1 MEAAN
6 EPVFE
11 DFEGTDEGDGVTF
24 ETSYGAS
31 GDQSRAVVAGADA
44 DVVHYSLET
53 DVTRLVD
60 EGLVAEDWKDNAT
73 KGIATSS
80 VVVFVVRTG
89 NPEGIETWDDLVKP
103 GVEIIT
109 PNPGSSG
116 SARWNILAAWAHIT
130 GNGGSEDDAKAF
142 LTKLLNNTIALPGSG
157 REATTAFTDGSGDVL
172 LSYENEAILAK
183 QNGADV
189 DYVLPAGH
197 PAHREPR
204 RRHHRRQRRRQVVPG
219 VHDRPRRS
227 GRLRR
232 SRASGRSS
240 TVSRSATSRV
250 PTTRPTPSRRPTS
263 CGRSTATSTAGPRPP
278 TSTSATARTAT
289 RWASSPSSSRRP
301 ARWATSN
308 DHRRRTSSKGR
319 TIDAA
324 GPASPE
330 GRRPRRTRRSTPRNT
345 LTRGAGLSLGIAM
358 VWFSLLVLIPL
369 TAVVATAAA
378 GGWSSYFSVLN
389 NPQTWA
395 AVTLTVTQSFLV
407 TAINVVMGTVIAWVL
422 VRDHFPGK
430 ALLDVVIDIP
440 FALPT
445 IVAGLILL
453 TLYGPNSPIGFALGL
468 HASRR

>member
-1 MEAAN
+1 MRKNFKTPLMAVAAMAALALSACSTANGDDGGDGGETISLNAFSVMEAAN

-11 DFEGTDEGDGVTF
+11 DFEGTAEGEGITF

-60 EGLVAEDWKDNAT
+60 EGLVADDWKDNAT

-80 VVVFVVRTG
+80 VVVFVVRPG

-183 QNGADV
+183 QNGAEV
-189 DYVLPAGH
+189 DTSCVGH

-204 RRHHRRQRRRQVVPG
+204 GRHHGRQRPRQVVPG
-219 VHDRPRRS
+219 VHDQHGRA
-227 GRLRR
+227 GRLR
-232 SRASGRSS
+232 
-240 TVSRSATSRV
+240 TVRL
-250 PTTRPTPSRRPTS
+250 P
-263 CGRSTATSTAGPRPP
+263 PRG
-278 TSTSATARTAT
+278 
-289 RWASSPSSSRRP
+289 
-301 ARWATSN
+301 
-308 DHRRRTSSKGR
+308 RRRR
-319 TIDAA
+319 DRR
-324 GPASPE
+324 
-330 GRRPRRTRRSTPRNT
+330 GRRRQRPGR
-345 LTRGAGLSLGIAM
+345 
-358 VWFSLLVLIPL
+358 PL
-369 TAVVATAAA
+369 PDA
-378 GGWSSYFSVLN
+378 
-389 NPQTWA
+389 
-395 AVTLTVTQSFLV
+395 
-407 TAINVVMGTVIAWVL
+407 
-422 VRDHFPGK
+422 
-430 ALLDVVIDIP
+430 
-440 FALPT
+440 
-445 IVAGLILL
+445 
-453 TLYGPNSPIGFALGL
+453 
-468 HASRR
+468 